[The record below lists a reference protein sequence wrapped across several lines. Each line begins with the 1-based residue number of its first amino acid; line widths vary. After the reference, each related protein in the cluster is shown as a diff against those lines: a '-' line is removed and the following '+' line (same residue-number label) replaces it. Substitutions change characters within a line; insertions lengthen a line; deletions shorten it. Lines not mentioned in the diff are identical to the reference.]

1 MGGLYFFFNYIG
13 RMNLN
18 QNTEALRNSPKGMF
32 LIQ

>member
-1 MGGLYFFFNYIG
+1 MGGLYFFSISH
-13 RMNLN
+13 MNLN